1 VRGKRSEPG
10 EFANFYAL
18 RGKKSADS
26 LSLLLEDILRVRRRA
41 GSSTLHRHNTEN
53 SKQIFPGEE
62 LLGYTPTLQRKLYE
76 FLFWELRG
84 LSPNFQIFVS
94 VSGLYI
100 PWINPHISCSRIGR
114 PGNI

>member
-41 GSSTLHRHNTEN
+41 GPSTLQRHNTEN
-53 SKQIFPGEE
+53 SKQIFPG
-62 LLGYTPTLQRKLYE
+62 K
-76 FLFWELRG
+76 ELRG
-84 LSPNFQIFVS
+84 FSPSFYIHVS
-94 VSGLYI
+94 LRDLYI
-100 PWINPHISCSRIGR
+100 LPIGLPIPLQENR
-114 PGNI
+114 MGERGNI